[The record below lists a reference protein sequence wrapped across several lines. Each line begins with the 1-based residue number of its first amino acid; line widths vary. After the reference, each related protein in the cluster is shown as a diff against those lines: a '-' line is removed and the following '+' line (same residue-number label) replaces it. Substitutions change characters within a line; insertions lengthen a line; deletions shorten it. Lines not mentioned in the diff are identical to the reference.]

1 VIAVATECAEAHER
15 PELRGLDPEDVAL
28 LVASRE
34 SGRLVHA
41 CFAELVRFLHPG
53 DLLVVNTS
61 ATLPAA
67 VPAWLDGEEVELHLS
82 TPAGEGTAAW
92 DEGATGPCEE
102 RSPDWVVELRTTA
115 RGPLRAPVMGTRVEL
130 TGGASAELLA
140 PYFGSSRLSVARLA
154 LGEPVEAY
162 LRRHGHPI
170 RYRHTELDL
179 PIDAYQTVFA
189 HEPGSAEMPSAARP
203 FTAELVTDLVARGVL
218 VAPLTLHCGVSSLEA
233 GECPYPERYRVPPET
248 AQLANNVRWQGG
260 RVIAVGTTVV
270 RALETV
276 ADGDGVL
283 RAGSGLTQLV
293 VTPERGMRAIDGVI
307 TGWHEPESSH
317 LQLLEAA
324 AGPDLLR
331 GSYTAA
337 HAHGYRFHEF
347 GDSHLILP

>member
-28 LVASRE
+28 LVAHRE

-41 CFAELVRFLHPG
+41 CFSELVRFLHAG

-67 VPAWLDGEEVELHLS
+67 LPAWVDAEEVELHLS
-82 TPAGEGTAAW
+82 TPAGEGA
-92 DEGATGPCEE
+92 E

-130 TGGASAELLA
+130 PGAASAQLVA

-154 LGEPVEAY
+154 VGGPVEAY

-189 HEPGSAEMPSAARP
+189 REPGSAEMPSAARP

-218 VAPLTLHCGVSSLEA
+218 VAPITLHCGVSSLEA
-233 GECPYPERYRVPPET
+233 GERPYPERYRVPPET
-248 AQLANNVRWQGG
+248 AQLVNNVRWQGG

-276 ADGDGVL
+276 ADRDGVL

-293 VTPERGMRAIDGVI
+293 VTPERGMRAIDGLI

-324 AGPDLLR
+324 AGPDLLS